1 MGRALL
7 AAQLRPATPQVSPG
21 IHEVHSQIIASH
33 NSMLCVGK
41 AQAGSPDSWDL
52 SASKRRP
59 SDPSTS
65 HTGRTMHTLQL
76 QVLHLRALTSLL
88 GI

>member
-33 NSMLCVGK
+33 NPMLCVGK

-59 SDPSTS
+59 
-65 HTGRTMHTLQL
+65 GRIMHTLQL